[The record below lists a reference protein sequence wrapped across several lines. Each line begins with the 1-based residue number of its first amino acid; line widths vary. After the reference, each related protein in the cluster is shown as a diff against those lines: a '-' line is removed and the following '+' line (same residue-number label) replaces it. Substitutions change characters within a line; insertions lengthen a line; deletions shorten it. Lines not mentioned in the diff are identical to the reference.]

1 VIKDSL
7 TTRPQVFAA
16 AVKWAAKF
24 VAAKPVVPIQ
34 AGIMLDVATGTLAV
48 SSFSENVS
56 TRATLAVDGGATG
69 RAVVS
74 GRLLAELVATFP
86 DKPITIEGDGDDLV
100 MSAGRFHVTLP
111 TLDESNY
118 PELPATPATIGT
130 VGGEA
135 FAAMVARVAPAASHD
150 LTQRVALAGV
160 HLTFGNGAVRAIAS
174 DSYRAAAGEAAFTGP
189 ATTTALTLAHTLVD
203 AAAAFIGP
211 DDITIGLDDSNLSLT
226 SPTRSLTLRLLGEK
240 YDPEFIDKL
249 FAVDHPSVVHVGVS
263 DLAQPLKRAALVRA
277 KDGPIRFDV
286 GTDLITLGA
295 KADDSKQASGE
306 EIDAEYDGPSHA
318 LAFNP
323 KYLGEALATVP
334 GETVHIAFNPAKLAQ
349 VVFTSPADPTW
360 RHILVPIR
368 INS

>member
-34 AGIMLDVATGTLAV
+34 AGIMLEVADGTLTV

-56 TRATLAVDGGATG
+56 TRAVLTVDGSATG

-118 PELPATPATIGT
+118 PELPATPAVIGT

-150 LTQRVALAGV
+150 LTQRVSLAGI
-160 HLTFGNGAVRAIAS
+160 HLTFGGGTVRAIAS
-174 DSYRAAAGEAAFTGP
+174 DSYRAAAAETAFTGDGS
-189 ATTTALTLAHTLVD
+189 TSALTLGQTLVD

-211 DDITIGLDDSNLSLT
+211 DDITVGLDDSNLALT
-226 SPTRSLTLRLLGEK
+226 SPSRSLTLRLLGEK
-240 YDPEFIDKL
+240 YDPEFIGKL
-249 FAVDHPSVVHVGVS
+249 LAVEHPEAVIVGVG

-277 KDGPIRFDV
+277 KDGPIRFDI

-295 KADDSKQASGE
+295 KADDTKQASGE
-306 EIDAEYDGPSHA
+306 EIDAQYAGADHA

-323 KYLGEALATVP
+323 RYLGDALSTVP

-368 INS
+368 INN

>member
-34 AGIMLDVATGTLAV
+34 AGIMLEVADGTLTV

-56 TRATLAVDGGATG
+56 TRATLAVDGEATG

-86 DKPITIEGDGDDLV
+86 DKPITIDGDGDDLV

-118 PELPATPATIGT
+118 PELPAAPAAIGI

-135 FAAMVARVAPAASHD
+135 FAAMIARVAPAASHD

-160 HLTFGNGAVRAIAS
+160 HLAFGNGTVRAIAS
-174 DSYRAAAGEAAFTGP
+174 DSYRAASAEIPFAGKGSA
-189 ATTTALTLAHTLVD
+189 TALTLAQTLVD

-211 DDITIGLDDSNLSLT
+211 DDITVGLDDSNLSLT

-240 YDPEFIDKL
+240 YDAEFINKL
-249 FAVDHPSVVHVGVS
+249 FAVDHPSAVHVGVA

-277 KDGPIRFDV
+277 KDGPIRFDIDI
-286 GTDLITLGA
+286 DLITLGA
-295 KADDSKQASGE
+295 KAEDSKQSSGE
-306 EIDAEYDGPSHA
+306 EVDAQYDGPDYA

-323 KYLGEALATVP
+323 KYLGEALSTVP
-334 GETVHIAFNPAKLAQ
+334 GETVRIAFNPAKLAQ
-349 VVFTSPADPTW
+349 VVLTSPSDPTW